1 MSNKSLPALVDVAWL
16 QSHLDDADVV
26 VVDATT
32 HLPIPKDGP
41 YVPES
46 GRATYEAE
54 HIPGALF
61 AELLTDF
68 ADPDAEQAWT
78 VPNSERFADAAGALG
93 IGPGAKV
100 VVYDQS
106 AGFWATRLW
115 WHLRLEG
122 FDEVAVLDGGIAA
135 WKAADLPVT
144 DTPST
149 ATPREFIAARRPE
162 LLRSTE
168 QIRAALDD
176 DSTILVNVLDEP
188 TYRGE
193 TTTYARN
200 GHIPGSINVPVAGVL
215 NAEKGGFKSVAELR
229 ETFEAAG
236 LLDTEKTIVTYCGG
250 GIAATGV
257 AQALSLVGRDDVAVY
272 DGSMTAWAA
281 DPELP
286 LVTGESPRPS

>member
-1 MSNKSLPALVDVAWL
+1 MSIESVPAIVDVAWL
-16 QSHLDDADVV
+16 RTHLDDPDLV
-26 VVDATT
+26 VVDSTT

-46 GRATYEAE
+46 GRQTYNVE

-61 AELLTDF
+61 ADLLTDF
-68 ADPDAEQAWT
+68 ADPAAEHAWT
-78 VPNSERFADAAGALG
+78 VPSPEHFAEAAGALG
-93 IGPGAKV
+93 IGTGATV

-106 AGFWATRLW
+106 QGFWATRLW

-122 FDEVAVLDGGIAA
+122 FDDVTVLDGGLQA
-135 WKAADLPVT
+135 WKAAGSEVSNAVSIP
-144 DTPST
+144 
-149 ATPREFIAARRPE
+149 TPRTFVPNRRPE

-168 QIRAALDD
+168 DVFAAIDD
-176 DSTILVNVLDEP
+176 GSTIVVNVLDEA

-200 GHIPGSINVPVAGVL
+200 GHIPGSINVPVRDVL
-215 NAEKGGFKSVAELR
+215 DLENGGFKPVEELTATLAE
-229 ETFEAAG
+229 AG
-236 LLDTEKTIVTYCGG
+236 LLDQDKKVITYCGG

-257 AQALSLVGRDDVAVY
+257 AYALAQAGRSDVAIY

-281 DPELP
+281 EADLP
-286 LVTGESPRPS
+286 LVQGPAPR

>member
-68 ADPDAEQAWT
+68 ADPDADQAWT
-78 VPNSERFADAAGALG
+78 VPNSERFAAAAGALG

-135 WKAADLPVT
+135 WKAAGLPVT

-236 LLDTEKTIVTYCGG
+236 LLDTEKTVVTYCGG